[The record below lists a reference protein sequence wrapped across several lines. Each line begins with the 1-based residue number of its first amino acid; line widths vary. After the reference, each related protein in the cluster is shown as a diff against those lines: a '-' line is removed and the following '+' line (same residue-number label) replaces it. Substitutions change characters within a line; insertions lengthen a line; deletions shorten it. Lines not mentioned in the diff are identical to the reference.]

1 MVEHTPE
8 LLPVSC
14 GYFFSVVR
22 NLLLKQRKSTLR
34 YLLLHTK
41 GEAFDKLVGYIGY
54 NSLADL
60 LIEMMQVN
68 VVFEPPTQIKPQNGS
83 FDEDDDQE
91 KDKQSGGESDNE
103 ESSINKKSD
112 ITLTQDQIFMKKLL
126 EEKKIMVVKE
136 LIKTMSHKNRDDAE
150 ASLNARSVL
159 IDLIETEK
167 TFEIFMNNDAAL
179 VNQMVELASDPSN

>member
-1 MVEHTPE
+1 
-8 LLPVSC
+8 
-14 GYFFSVVR
+14 
-22 NLLLKQRKSTLR
+22 
-34 YLLLHTK
+34 
-41 GEAFDKLVGYIGY
+41 
-54 NSLADL
+54 
-60 LIEMMQVN
+60 MMQVN

-103 ESSINKKSD
+103 ESTQKKSD
-112 ITLTQDQIFMKKLL
+112 ITLTQDQIYMKKLL

-136 LIKTMSHKNRDDAE
+136 LIKTMSHKNRDDTE

-167 TFEIFMNNDAAL
+167 TFEIFMNNDASL
-179 VNQMVELASDPSN
+179 ISQMVELASDPSNQFNQHYLL